1 MWHTLRASP
10 QARVGF
16 ISSTTDLLQS
26 MSRTLILAVG
36 GLYVAWHLGSIATWP
51 NEMSWRMWA
60 TALAIVPTIAF
71 SLRLLPARFLAAQA
85 VWHIGLAVAI
95 TLAAYQFQE
104 PVIGFLYALIPLMA
118 VVTVGWPAGLVAEGL
133 IAGLLWWLGSGPL
146 ALRLPTILSLA
157 IIAGGGVTCILGW
170 VTTRTLLTV
179 TQWSLMGFE
188 QASKSLEEAR
198 DQRLEL
204 KQTQEDLVQAN
215 RELATLADRLRA
227 MQQVAEEARR
237 AKEEFVANVSH
248 ELRTPLNMIIGFSE
262 MIVEAPQLYGDT
274 LPPALLADIT
284 AIQRNSQHLSKLVD
298 DVLDLSQVEAGRMAL
313 SKDWAYLQE
322 ITREAA
328 QTVHPLY
335 ESKGLYLEMDVP
347 PDLPPAF
354 CDSTRIRQVVINLLS
369 NAGRFTER
377 GGVRVAA
384 WCDNGDVVVSVT
396 DTGPGITL
404 EDQNKLF
411 EPFQQLDGSI
421 RRRHGGSGLGLSIS
435 KRLVEMHGGRM
446 WLESQVG
453 TGTTVYFRLPL
464 QPSLDAGLLA
474 DDPRRWF
481 SPYHQYEARTRRP
494 KIPPP
499 ASTSRFVIVEAEDTM
514 RRLFSRYQDDANV
527 TTVSDM
533 EVALRELERSPAQA
547 LIVNAPWC
555 AEATPLMEQ
564 LAHLP
569 HGTPAITC
577 WVPGDDEAARRLG
590 VVRYLVK
597 PVSRQTLL
605 SALEKLGDQVKTVLL
620 VDDELEVVQLFSRM
634 LSSSPRHYRVLQA
647 RSGQRALS
655 LLRERRPDVMLLDL
669 FMPEMDGF
677 QVLREKSEDPSI
689 SQIPVVVI
697 SSRDPRGEP
706 AMSDRLTVTRSGG
719 LSVPDLLACIQ
730 ALSSLLA
737 PTVEPADRVRP
748 ERPASR

>member
-1 MWHTLRASP
+1 MWFTLRLSP
-10 QARVGF
+10 KADADFV
-16 ISSTTDLLQS
+16 SSATDLLQS
-26 MSRTLILAVG
+26 MCRTLILVIG
-36 GLYVAWHLGSIATWP
+36 GLYLAWHLGSVATWP
-51 NEMSWRMWA
+51 NQMSWQMWLTTLA
-60 TALAIVPTIAF
+60 VAPALVV
-71 SLRLLPARFLAAQA
+71 SLCLLPRRFLAAQL
-85 VWHIGLAVAI
+85 VWHVGLAAAI
-95 TLAAYQFQE
+95 TLAIHAFQQ
-104 PVIGFLYALIPLMA
+104 PTIGFLYGLLPLMA
-118 VVTVGWPAGLVAEGL
+118 VVTVGWPGGLAAEGL
-133 IAGLLWWLGSGPL
+133 LIALLWWLGSGPPT
-146 ALRLPTILSLA
+146 LRLPTTISLA
-157 IIAGGGVTCILGW
+157 IMAGGALTGVLGW
-170 VTTRTLLTV
+170 VATHTLLTV
-179 TQWSLMGFE
+179 TEWSLLGFK
-188 QASKSLEEAR
+188 QARKNLEEAR

-215 RELATLADRLRA
+215 RELARLADRLRA

-262 MIVEAPQLYGDT
+262 MITQAPGVYGT
-274 LPPALLADIT
+274 ELPSALLADIT

-313 SKDWAYLQE
+313 SKDWTYLQE
-322 ITREAA
+322 IAHEAV
-328 QTVHPLY
+328 QTVQALY
-335 ESKGLYLEMDVP
+335 ESKGLYLEVDVSSN
-347 PDLPPAF
+347 LPAVF
-354 CDSTRIRQVVINLLS
+354 CDNTRIRQVIINLLS

-377 GGVRVAA
+377 GGVRIAA

-396 DTGPGITL
+396 DTGPGITP

-453 TGTTVYFRLPL
+453 TGTTFYFRLPL
-464 QPSLDAGLLA
+464 QPPLDAGPLG

-481 SPYHQYEARTRRP
+481 SPYHQYEARTRRSRV
-494 KIPPP
+494 PPP
-499 ASTSRFVIVEAEDTM
+499 VSTSRFVIVEEGNTLQ
-514 RRLFSRYQDDANV
+514 RLFSRYQDDASV

-533 EVALRELERSPAQA
+533 EGALRELERSPAQA
-547 LIVNAPWC
+547 LIVNHPWC
-555 AEATPLMEQ
+555 AEAQPLMEQ

-569 HGTPAITC
+569 HSTPAIAC
-577 WVPGDDEAARRLG
+577 WVPGEDEAARRLG

-597 PVSRQTLL
+597 PVNRQTLL
-605 SALEKLGDQVKTVLL
+605 AALERLGDQVKTVLL
-620 VDDELEVVQLFSRM
+620 VDDELEAIQLFARM
-634 LSSSPRHYRVLQA
+634 LSSSPRRYRLLQA

-655 LLRERRPDVMLLDL
+655 LLRERQPDVMLLDL

-730 ALSSLLA
+730 ALSCLLA
-737 PTVEPADRVRP
+737 PSVEPVDRVRP
-748 ERPASR
+748 ERSASR